1 VTLAQAADIVA
12 AAPLNF
18 VGVFVNETAEQVA
31 MTARE
36 LKLSAVQL
44 HGDEDDEYLN
54 KLRAL
59 LPNTT
64 AIWKA
69 YRVKDKLP
77 VFSQLADKIVLDSY
91 QQGLP
96 GGTGVRFDWALLQQQ
111 FAQNFDNKLMLAGGL
126 SPDNVAEALPLP
138 VAGLDMNSGL
148 ESAPGVKDPAKIA
161 IAFQQIRE
169 FSYD

>member
-1 VTLAQAADIVA
+1 VTLSQAAAIVA

-31 MTARE
+31 LIAHE
-36 LKLSAVQL
+36 LRLSAVQL
-44 HGDEDDEYLN
+44 HGDEDDAYLSQ
-54 KLRAL
+54 LRAL
-59 LPNTT
+59 LPKTT

-69 YRVKDKLP
+69 YRVKDSLP
-77 VFSQLADKIVLDSY
+77 QFSTLADKVVLDSY
-91 QQGLP
+91 QHGLP
-96 GGTGVRFDWALLQQQ
+96 GGTGVRFDWALLQQE
-111 FAQNFDNKLMLAGGL
+111 FAQAFDNKLLLAGGL
-126 SPDNVAEALPLP
+126 TPDNVAAALPLP